1 MIDVKI
7 GLAQYNPTV
16 GAFQNNVVQMAG
28 LALKAREK
36 GCELVIFP
44 ELAISG
50 YPPLDL
56 LERREFIQE
65 NLRATDRLMS
75 EVKGIAVL
83 YGCVSLNTK
92 GGGKPIYNTAVLFED
107 GKVLARVHK
116 RLLPS
121 YDIFDEA
128 RYFEPGTECEPVN
141 LKGLSLGITIC
152 EDIWNDSD
160 VFSERHYSV
169 NPVAELAEKGADVFI
184 TINSSP
190 FDVEKAAS
198 RYRILSRL
206 AAKYHSLFLYINAV
220 GGQDC
225 LIFDG
230 GSMAVDLTGK
240 IIAQTKDFAEDLVT
254 VDTDTGQGEK
264 HKVSSSREEAVV
276 KALRLGL
283 KDYTGRCGFSKV
295 ILGLSGG
302 IDSSVTAVVAAQA
315 IGPANVLGVIMPS
328 PYTSEASIED
338 AEALARKLGIQTIVI
353 PISGIF
359 DSYLKTLEPFFKGKG
374 RDVTEENIQA
384 RIRGNLLMA
393 ISNKFGHLVLS
404 TGNKSELAVG
414 YCTLYGDLSGGFA
427 LISDLPKTMV
437 YKVAVYLN
445 SEKEIIPGRVLTK
458 APSAELRPGQKD
470 QDYLPPYDIMDAI
483 LEKYL
488 EQNTPPDRIIAEGF
502 HSNTVYRI
510 IQMVDR
516 SEYKRQQVPMGPRVT
531 TRAFG
536 YGRRYPVCHGYRRQA
551 ENTG

>member
-206 AAKYHSLFLYINAV
+206 AGKYHSLFLYINAV